1 MLAPSGLDQGVPMQ
15 PAPLGAPG
23 RRSMPIDEAVL
34 GEFSLHTLRE
44 CALLADGKR
53 GALIG
58 PRGDVSWV
66 SAQSWHSDAIFS
78 ILIGGDGATR

>member
-1 MLAPSGLDQGVPMQ
+1 
-15 PAPLGAPG
+15 
-23 RRSMPIDEAVL
+23 MPIDEAVL

-66 SAQSWHSDAIFS
+66 SAQSWPSDAIFS
-78 ILIGGDGATR
+78 ILIGGDRCDAVTPSGRHTWGG